1 MVASITNLKYLLI
14 FNFWAFPVKSRQRYA
29 SYYDVA
35 QMLHR
40 DANFQKSNAGEMQV
54 QLCWRRMS
62 GKSTFLCRLLI
73 TFEWRN
79 LGHKGAHFNEFSKQQ
94 NSKNLSCFFTRKFFS
109 IYQMFLFNFNL
120 GGRERGAGRGGNS
133 PPPFWFSLN
142 ISETV
147 KAVALAFCTI
157 QNHFIRD
164 IRAKFGIY
172 NSPQSSDTE
181 QNSDGYNSRTSDDID
196 MKLGSVTKLNKRN
209 KTWKKLVRT

>member
-1 MVASITNLKYLLI
+1 MVASITNLKYLLF

-40 DANFQKSNAGEMQV
+40 DANFQKSNAGEMQI

-94 NSKNLSCFFTRKFFS
+94 NSKNLSWFFTGKFNS
-109 IYQMFLFNFNL
+109 IYQMFLFNSNL
-120 GGRERGAGRGGNS
+120 GGREGGAGGRGN
-133 PPPFWFSLN
+133 PPHPFDFPWIFQ
-142 ISETV
+142 
-147 KAVALAFCTI
+147 K
-157 QNHFIRD
+157 Q
-164 IRAKFGIY
+164 
-172 NSPQSSDTE
+172 
-181 QNSDGYNSRTSDDID
+181 
-196 MKLGSVTKLNKRN
+196 
-209 KTWKKLVRT
+209 